1 MGNCLRRP
9 SSKDKKFHQI
19 ITKSKNDK
27 YFTFTPFDPN
37 TLEFPTINKVNLE
50 SMLQQLS
57 LEKSHFQSLLPLSA
71 PSSSTIQKLIVEV
84 QKGMFLQKRS
94 CTEYPDIFIRVT
106 LHPNGPSF
114 DTPGNNKELPSWFYI
129 LEIMHDIKSFKKIE
143 FSAFRTRKNKDSKF
157 LASVNLDLLEF
168 ENQKVSVGWFK
179 MKGERVR
186 KRSPRILVRIQW
198 VFDESLLVRNM
209 IEECS
214 LKMQSIEENM
224 MGQQISIN

>member
-27 YFTFTPFDPN
+27 FFTFTPFDPN
-37 TLEFPTINKVNLE
+37 TLEFPSINKVNLE

-57 LEKSHFQSLLPLSA
+57 LEKSHFQGLLPLS
-71 PSSSTIQKLIVEV
+71 PSSSSTIQKLIVEV

-94 CTEYPDIFIRVT
+94 CTEYPDIFIRVS

-114 DTPGNNKELPSWFYI
+114 DTPGNNKELPSWYYI
-129 LEIMHDIKSFKKIE
+129 LEIMHDIRSFEYIE
-143 FSAFRTRKNKDSKF
+143 FSALRNRKNKDFKF
-157 LASVNLDLLEF
+157 LASVKLDLVEF
-168 ENQKVSVGWFK
+168 QDQKVKVEWVK
-179 MKGERVR
+179 MKGTRVR
-186 KRSPRILVRIQW
+186 KRSPRVLVRIQW
-198 VFDESLLVRNM
+198 VFDENLLVRNM

-214 LKMQSIEENM
+214 LKMQSIEENLI
-224 MGQQISIN
+224 GQQISIN